1 MRWFA
6 VILGVLLV
14 ALGIWA
20 VMGGSLSF
28 VETREVIDAGPI
40 SVNARDRESV
50 PLSPVVAVVGLAGGL
65 ALLAVGA
72 SAASRREL
80 P

>member
-28 VETREVIDAGPI
+28 VETREVLDAGPI
-40 SVNARDRESV
+40 EINARDRERV